1 MVSCTSLPVYPGERR
16 HCAHRVGNWMGHRCG
31 QDVLGKSQ
39 MCYSYQNRNPDFSER
54 IRNTVLSFII
64 LGKRQMCCS
73 YQNRTVK
80 RSERRRNTVL
90 SFIIIVISD
99 FRLSG
104 LDFEFL
110 SLNEK
115 RYKIVF
121 SKVSCIKCRDQRL
134 EYLCEKIR

>member
-1 MVSCTSLPVYPGERR
+1 MVSFTSLPVYPGERR
-16 HCAHRVGNWMGHRCG
+16 HCAHRVGNWMGCRGG

-39 MCYSYQNRNPDFSER
+39 MCYSYQNRNPDLSER
-54 IRNTVLSFII
+54 IRNTVLSFMI

-73 YQNRTVK
+73 YENRTVK
-80 RSERRRNTVL
+80 LSERRRNTVL
-90 SFIIIVISD
+90 SFIIIVISV

-110 SLNEK
+110 SLNDK

-134 EYLCEKIR
+134 GNLCEKIR